1 MVRASSLLTAKRRDE
16 AVEVF
21 NATSAG
27 ADGALAG
34 AGLLREAGVLVAL
47 KELGTPIAEEQ
58 LAVLMPPR
66 SNGTLTSE
74 QFLALFER
82 AAAAAE
88 GGALVGMSQLWDA
101 AKRDQGELV
110 QKLIH
115 AGCDPCVT
123 DGRGWTVL
131 HHAARWGR
139 SAIVNSLL
147 ELIAAERLELDRGDT
162 SGWTPLM
169 SAAAAGHTETVEI
182 LLGAGAAVDAT
193 SAQGRSALHWA
204 AGKGRI
210 AVLEV
215 LLERGGDELVECVDK
230 GGWTPLHLALLHG
243 QLEASQLLVENGASL
258 AQLDLCERD
267 ALSYCTGAAKTG
279 DEEGWTALVAHLEQ
293 LAEEPKAAREARVRK
308 KAPKAAAKE
317 VGEGVDEA
325 AVEEAEGS
333 GGGGVAEAGTEAE
346 AAPPADEVDLSAY
359 LPAE

>member
-1 MVRASSLLTAKRRDE
+1 M
-16 AVEVF
+16 
-21 NATSAG
+21 
-27 ADGALAG
+27 
-34 AGLLREAGVLVAL
+34 
-47 KELGTPIAEEQ
+47 
-58 LAVLMPPR
+58 
-66 SNGTLTSE
+66 
-74 QFLALFER
+74 
-82 AAAAAE
+82 
-88 GGALVGMSQLWDA
+88 
-101 AKRDQGELV
+101 
-110 QKLIH
+110 
-115 AGCDPCVT
+115 
-123 DGRGWTVL
+123 
-131 HHAARWGR
+131 
-139 SAIVNSLL
+139 
-147 ELIAAERLELDRGDT
+147 
-162 SGWTPLM
+162 
-169 SAAAAGHTETVEI
+169 
-182 LLGAGAAVDAT
+182 
-193 SAQGRSALHWA
+193 
-204 AGKGRI
+204 
-210 AVLEV
+210 LEV